1 MAPNPFKLG
10 NLSESGFG
18 IFGGPGLG
26 KRSGG
31 STEREPP
38 SLGALRL
45 HPNNPPALYLTA
57 PAFHI

>member
-1 MAPNPFKLG
+1 MG

-18 IFGGPGLG
+18 IFGGPGLW
-26 KRSGG
+26 KRSGGG

-57 PAFHI
+57 RAFHI